1 MRISHPAP
9 PSCHTEVERPLPF
22 LSAMTVSKKPI
33 ESIDSPGSISR
44 RSFIQRSGATAAV
57 VAAPLVIP
65 SRLLGKSAPSN
76 RVRVGHIGAGRI
88 AQGHDMVGV
97 AGASDLADVLA
108 VADLDSRRAA
118 SGKTRVERLFSA
130 RSAPAPTISVYQDYK
145 ELLARPDI
153 DAVTISLPDHQ
164 HAEVALRALY
174 AGKDVYL
181 QKPFTMTHAEGI
193 ILRDAVA
200 RTGRILQVGSQQR
213 SWGPNEQFRKA
224 VEFVRSGRV
233 GQLRRVEIGLPI
245 DPTAPD
251 NPPQPVPPNLNYDMW
266 LGPTPEVY
274 YTEQR
279 VHPQGTGRGGGPDVQ
294 SRPGWLRNENYSLG
308 MITGWGAHHFDTAHW
323 GMDMELTG
331 PTRIEGRG
339 EFPPKERIWNVHGKY
354 HIELTYPGNVIMTVS
369 DELPNG
375 IKWIGDDGW
384 IFVSRDASQT
394 ASDPSGRATSL
405 KSLDASDPRL
415 LDPNNVKVQLPHSL
429 SHHRNWLECVQ
440 SRKTPLAPAPIAHRS
455 NTACILSWVA
465 MKLNR
470 PLTWDPKAE
479 KFVNDAEANAMLS
492 RPERGPY
499 GATRLAQTKTAKR

>member
-1 MRISHPAP
+1 M
-9 PSCHTEVERPLPF
+9 TRPNET
-22 LSAMTVSKKPI
+22 S
-33 ESIDSPGSISR
+33 DSISR
-44 RSFIQRSGATAAV
+44 RAFIQRTGATAAA
-57 VAAPLVIP
+57 VAAPMIIP
-65 SRLLGKSAPSN
+65 ARLLGANAPSN

-97 AGASDLADVLA
+97 AGSDLADVLA

-118 SGKTRVERLFSA
+118 SGKTRVERLFAA
-130 RSAPAPTISVYQDYK
+130 RNAPPQKIDVYTDYK
-145 ELLARPDI
+145 QLLARSDI

-164 HAEVALRALY
+164 HAEVALRALR

-181 QKPFTMTHAEGI
+181 QKPFTMTHAEGVM
-193 ILRDAVA
+193 LRDAVA
-200 RTGRILQVGSQQR
+200 KSGRILQVGSQQR

-251 NPPQPVPPNLNYDMW
+251 EPQQPVPANLNYDMW
-266 LGPTPEVY
+266 LGPTPEVF

-279 VHPQGTGRGGGPDVQ
+279 VHPQGTGRDGDPDVQ

-331 PTRIEGRG
+331 PSKIEGRG
-339 EFPPKERIWNVHGKY
+339 EFPPHDRIWNVHGKY

-375 IKWIGDDGW
+375 IKFIGTDGW

-394 ASDPSGRATSL
+394 ASDPSGRTTSL
-405 KSLDASDPRL
+405 KSLDASDPKL
-415 LDPNNVKVQLPHSL
+415 LDPNGVTVQMPHSL
-429 SHHRNWLECVQ
+429 SHHKNWLECVK
-440 SRKTPLAPAPIAHRS
+440 SRQQPLAPAPVAHRA
-455 NTACILSWVA
+455 NAACIVSWIA
-465 MKLNR
+465 MKLQR
-470 PLTWDPKAE
+470 PLTWDAKAE
-479 KFVNDAEANAMLS
+479 RFVNDAEANAMLT
-492 RPERGPY
+492 RPERAGY
-499 GATRLAQTKTAKR
+499 GALTLARTFSKV

>member
-1 MRISHPAP
+1 MPEP
-9 PSCHTEVERPLPF
+9 
-22 LSAMTVSKKPI
+22 
-33 ESIDSPGSISR
+33 IDSSISR
-44 RSFIQRSGATAAV
+44 RAFIIRTGATAAAV
-57 VAAPLVIP
+57 TAPMIIP
-65 SRLLGKSAPSN
+65 ARLLGANAPSN

-97 AGASDLADVLA
+97 AGSDLADVLA

-118 SGKTRVERLFSA
+118 SGKTRVERLFAA
-130 RSAPAPTISVYQDYK
+130 RNAPPQKIDVYTDYK
-145 ELLARPDI
+145 QLLARADI

-164 HAEVALRALY
+164 HAEVALRALR

-181 QKPFTMTHAEGI
+181 QKPFTMTHAEGVM
-193 ILRDAVA
+193 LRDAVA
-200 RTGRILQVGSQQR
+200 KSGRILQVGSQQR

-233 GQLRRVEIGLPI
+233 GNLRRVEIGLPI

-251 NPPQPVPPNLNYDMW
+251 EPQQPVPANLDYDMW
-266 LGPTPEVY
+266 LGPTPELF

-279 VHPQGTGRGGGPDVQ
+279 VHPQKLLPNGEPDVQ

-323 GMDMELTG
+323 GMNMELTG
-331 PTRIEGRG
+331 PSKIEGRG
-339 EFPPKERIWNVHGKY
+339 EFPPHDRIWNVHGKY

-375 IKWIGDDGW
+375 IKFIGDEGW

-394 ASDPSGRATSL
+394 ASDPSGRQTSL
-405 KSLDASDPRL
+405 KSLDASDPKL
-415 LDPNNVKVQLPHSL
+415 LDPNGVTVQMPHSL
-429 SHHRNWLECVQ
+429 SHHKNWLECVK
-440 SRKTPLAPAPIAHRS
+440 SRATPLAPAPIAHRA
-455 NTACILSWVA
+455 NTACIVSWIA

-470 PLTWDPKAE
+470 PLTWDAKAE
-479 KFVNDAEANAMLS
+479 RFVNDAEANAMLT
-492 RPERGPY
+492 RPERAGY
-499 GATRLAQTKTAKR
+499 GALTLAKTLSKV

>member
-1 MRISHPAP
+1 M
-9 PSCHTEVERPLPF
+9 TRPNET
-22 LSAMTVSKKPI
+22 S
-33 ESIDSPGSISR
+33 DSISR
-44 RSFIQRSGATAAV
+44 RAFIQRTGATAAA
-57 VAAPLVIP
+57 VAAPMIIP
-65 SRLLGKSAPSN
+65 ARLLGANAPSN

-97 AGASDLADVLA
+97 AGSDLADVLA

-118 SGKTRVERLFSA
+118 SGKTRVERLFAA
-130 RSAPAPTISVYQDYK
+130 RNAPPQKIDVYTDYK
-145 ELLARPDI
+145 QLLARSDI

-164 HAEVALRALY
+164 HAEVALRALR

-181 QKPFTMTHAEGI
+181 QKPFTMTHAEGVM
-193 ILRDAVA
+193 LRDAVA
-200 RTGRILQVGSQQR
+200 KSGRILQVGSQQR

-233 GQLRRVEIGLPI
+233 GQLQRGEIGLPI

-251 NPPQPVPPNLNYDMW
+251 EPQQPVPTDLNYDMW
-266 LGPTPEVY
+266 LGPTPEVF

-279 VHPQGTGRGGGPDVQ
+279 VHPQGTGRDGDPDVQ

-331 PTRIEGRG
+331 PSKIEGRG
-339 EFPPKERIWNVHGKY
+339 EFPPHDRIWNVHGKY

-375 IKWIGDDGW
+375 IKFIGTDGW

-394 ASDPSGRATSL
+394 ASDPSGRTTSL
-405 KSLDASDPRL
+405 KSLDASDPKL
-415 LDPNNVKVQLPHSL
+415 LDPNGVTVQMPHSL
-429 SHHRNWLECVQ
+429 SHHKNWLECVK
-440 SRKTPLAPAPIAHRS
+440 SRQQPLAPAPVAHRA
-455 NTACILSWVA
+455 NAACIVSWIA
-465 MKLNR
+465 MKLQR
-470 PLTWDPKAE
+470 PLTWDAKAE
-479 KFVNDAEANAMLS
+479 RFVNDAEANAMLT
-492 RPERGPY
+492 RPERAGY
-499 GATRLAQTKTAKR
+499 GALTLARTFSKI

>member
-1 MRISHPAP
+1 MP
-9 PSCHTEVERPLPF
+9 TE
-22 LSAMTVSKKPI
+22 SNDA
-33 ESIDSPGSISR
+33 ISR
-44 RSFIQRSGATAAV
+44 RTFIQRTGVTAAA
-57 VAAPLVIP
+57 VAAPMIIP
-65 SRLLGKSAPSN
+65 ARLLGADAPSN

-97 AGASDLADVLA
+97 AGSDLADVLA
-108 VADLDSRRAA
+108 VADLDARRAA
-118 SGKTRVERLFSA
+118 SGKTRVERLFAA
-130 RSAPAPTISVYQDYK
+130 RNAPTPKISVYTDYK
-145 ELLARPDI
+145 ELLGRSDI

-164 HAEVALRALY
+164 HAEVALRALR

-200 RTGRILQVGSQQR
+200 RSGRILQVGSQQR

-224 VEFVRSGRV
+224 VELVRSGRV

-251 NPPQPVPPNLNYDMW
+251 QPAQPVPTTLNYDMW
-266 LGPTPEVY
+266 LGPTPQVY

-279 VHPQGTGRGGGPDVQ
+279 VHSQKLMPNGEPDVQ
-294 SRPGWLRNENYSLG
+294 SRPGWLRNESYSLG

-323 GMDMELTG
+323 GMDMELGG

-339 EFPPKERIWNVHGKY
+339 EFPSNKIWNVHGKY

-375 IKWIGDDGW
+375 IRFIGDDGW
-384 IFVSRDASQT
+384 IFVSRDAQQQT
-394 ASDPSGRATSL
+394 ASDPTSKATAL
-405 KSLDASDPRL
+405 KPLDASDPKL
-415 LDPNNVKVQLPHSL
+415 LDPNGVTVQMPHSL
-429 SHHRNWLECVQ
+429 SHHKNWLECVK
-440 SRKTPLAPAPIAHRS
+440 SRATPLAPAPIAHRA
-455 NTACILSWVA
+455 NTACILSWIA

-470 PLTWDPKAE
+470 PLTWDAKAE
-479 KFVNDAEANAMLS
+479 RFVNDAEADAMLS

-499 GATRLAQTKTAKR
+499 GALRLASDHTKT

>member
-1 MRISHPAP
+1 
-9 PSCHTEVERPLPF
+9 
-22 LSAMTVSKKPI
+22 MTKPN
-33 ESIDSPGSISR
+33 ETNDAISR
-44 RSFIQRSGATAAV
+44 RAFIQRTGVTAAA
-57 VAAPLVIP
+57 VAAPMIIP
-65 SRLLGKSAPSN
+65 ARLLGANAPSN

-97 AGASDLADVLA
+97 AGSDLADVLA

-118 SGKTRVERLFSA
+118 SGKTRVEPLFAA
-130 RSAPAPTISVYQDYK
+130 RNAPPQKIDVYTDYK
-145 ELLARPDI
+145 QLLARSDI

-164 HAEVALRALY
+164 HAEVALRALR

-181 QKPFTMTHAEGI
+181 QKPFTMTHAEGVM
-193 ILRDAVA
+193 LRDAVA
-200 RTGRILQVGSQQR
+200 KSGRILQVGSQQR

-233 GQLRRVEIGLPI
+233 GQLQRVEIGLPI

-251 NPPQPVPPNLNYDMW
+251 EPQQPVPANLDYDMW
-266 LGPTPEVY
+266 LGPTPVVF

-279 VHPQGTGRGGGPDVQ
+279 VHPQGTGRDGGPDVQ

-331 PTRIEGRG
+331 PSKIEGKG
-339 EFPPKERIWNVHGKY
+339 EFPPHDRIWNVHGKY

-375 IKWIGDDGW
+375 IKFIGNEGW

-394 ASDPSGRATSL
+394 ASDPSGRTTSL
-405 KSLDASDPRL
+405 KSLDASDRKL
-415 LDPNNVKVQLPHSL
+415 LDPNGVTVQMPHSL
-429 SHHRNWLECVQ
+429 SHHKNWLECVK
-440 SRKTPLAPAPIAHRS
+440 SRQQPLAPAPVAHRA
-455 NTACILSWVA
+455 NAACIVSWIA
-465 MKLNR
+465 MKLQR
-470 PLTWDPKAE
+470 PLTWDAKAE
-479 KFVNDAEANAMLS
+479 RFVNDAEANAMLT
-492 RPERGPY
+492 RPERAGY
-499 GATRLAQTKTAKR
+499 GALTLARTFSKV